1 MEVFVFLVVN
11 YMDYYFLSKNR
22 LKDFAIN
29 IVNCLSLNDFY
40 L

>member
-11 YMDYYFLSKNR
+11 YMDYYILSKNR

-29 IVNCLSLNDFY
+29 IVNYLSLNDFY